1 MKTEYTLQDKMRD
14 LIDDNNLIL
23 LVLSRFGIQFGFG
36 DSTIAEVCREN
47 NVDCPTFMA
56 VANLIAGK
64 NYTEYSV
71 SLPALMEYLKKAHTY
86 FSNFILPEIRRKLIE
101 ALNCNDVNDVAFL
114 ILKFYDDYTVEVE
127 NHMKHENDV
136 IFTYVEKL
144 LHGQPTGRFNIAKYS
159 VAHDNGSQKLKEL
172 KDIAGEIAAVL
183 IQHRDS
189 YIAARKETVR
199 QNPDSKAG
207 GLFALPTDEAALGR
221 TLKLVETMLK
231 SL

>member
-1 MKTEYTLQDKMRD
+1 MSKKNISQEKIIQAFIASAFDKSAGATSLADVSEGLEIKKASLYNHFESRDAMYEATMAYCAQEVSSIRFLEEKTLESIKGGKVAPAAVFKKLISRYFELFENEPLFQIYVFVHSEQYFNLEALKIVEGENNQICDSIKDILTAFVAAKKLAKKTE
-14 LIDDNNLIL
+14 
-23 LVLSRFGIQFGFG
+23 
-36 DSTIAEVCREN
+36 
-47 NVDCPTFMA
+47 
-56 VANLIAGK
+56 
-64 NYTEYSV
+64 
-71 SLPALMEYLKKAHTY
+71 
-86 FSNFILPEIRRKLIE
+86 
-101 ALNCNDVNDVAFL
+101 
-114 ILKFYDDYTVEVE
+114 
-127 NHMKHENDV
+127 
-136 IFTYVEKL
+136 
-144 LHGQPTGRFNIAKYS
+144 
-159 VAHDNGSQKLKEL
+159 KEL